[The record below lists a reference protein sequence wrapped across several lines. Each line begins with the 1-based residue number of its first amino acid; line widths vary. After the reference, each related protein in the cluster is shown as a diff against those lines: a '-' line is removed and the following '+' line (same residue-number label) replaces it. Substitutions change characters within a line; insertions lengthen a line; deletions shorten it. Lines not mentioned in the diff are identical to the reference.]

1 MNSRQSRTTEKN
13 VRFSSKTDVFFDC
26 DSLRAMWL
34 HTRQDIRQ
42 FDKHS
47 EKNQKDNHLTQ
58 TIHKFF
64 IINEDG
70 KKWSFS
76 GQYS

>member
-1 MNSRQSRTTEKN
+1 MSDNN
-13 VRFSSKTDVFFDC
+13 TDC
-26 DSLRAMWL
+26 LRAMYL
-34 HTRQDIRQ
+34 LTRHEIRQ
-42 FDKHS
+42 Y
-47 EKNQKDNHLTQ
+47 QKASHTKDEEPNS
-58 TIHKFF
+58 ISKKINSFF